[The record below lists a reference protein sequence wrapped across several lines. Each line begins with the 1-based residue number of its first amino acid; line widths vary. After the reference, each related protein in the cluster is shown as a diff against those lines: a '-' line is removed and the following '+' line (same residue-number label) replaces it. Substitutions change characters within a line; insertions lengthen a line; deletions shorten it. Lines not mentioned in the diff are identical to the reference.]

1 MGEKMDRRKK
11 YTRMVLKDSLI
22 ELLAEKPIA
31 SVTVKEICEL
41 ADVNRSTFYTHYADQ
56 YDLLTKIENE
66 IIDDMNAYLSSYS
79 FTKED
84 EALLMTQKLV
94 EYITDKKL
102 MFETLLN
109 ENGDSTFEKRLM
121 EVARRFVMKNTMEGT
136 DLDEQFSS
144 YLSTYIISGAIHVI
158 KEWIASGMEESPRE
172 IAELINHFSNRGL
185 SYLQE

>member
-1 MGEKMDRRKK
+1 MDRRKK
-11 YTRMVLKDSLI
+11 YTRMVLKDSII
-22 ELLAEKPIA
+22 ELLSEKPIT

-66 IIDDMNAYLSSYS
+66 IIDDMNTYLSSYS

-102 MFETLLN
+102 MFEILLN
-109 ENGDSTFEKRLM
+109 ENGDSTF
-121 EVARRFVMKNTMEGT
+121 
-136 DLDEQFSS
+136 
-144 YLSTYIISGAIHVI
+144 
-158 KEWIASGMEESPRE
+158 
-172 IAELINHFSNRGL
+172 
-185 SYLQE
+185 